1 MKAGSEQGRDVRFD
15 WIKWGA
21 VASIVGVAVWG
32 NLHYASQPLL
42 YRAIGL
48 LVFAG
53 AALAVAA
60 LTTQG
65 AAFIELAKASRT
77 EIRKVVWPTRQET
90 TQTTLVVVVVVIVM
104 ALILWGLDTLLG
116 WIASKL
122 IG

>member
-1 MKAGSEQGRDVRFD
+1 MKAGSDQGRDVRFD
-15 WIKWGA
+15 WLKWSA
-21 VASIVGVAVWG
+21 VTLLVVVAVWG
-32 NLHYASQPLL
+32 NLHYAAQPLL
-42 YRAIGL
+42 YRAIALLFFTGL
-48 LVFAG
+48 AIG
-53 AALAVAA
+53 VAA

-65 AAFIELAKASRT
+65 AAFLELAKASRA

-90 TQTTLVVVVVVIVM
+90 TQTTLVVVAVVLVM

>member
-1 MKAGSEQGRDVRFD
+1 MKAGSDLGRDVRLD
-15 WIKWGA
+15 WLKW
-21 VASIVGVAVWG
+21 VGVFALLAVGVWG
-32 NLHYASQPLL
+32 NLHYSSQPLL
-42 YRAIGL
+42 YRAVAL
-48 LVFAG
+48 LVLVGLAAG
-53 AALAVAA
+53 MAA

-65 AAFIELAKASRT
+65 GAFLELAKASRV

-90 TQTTLVVVVVVIVM
+90 TQTTLVVVVVVLVM